1 MRLLLPVHLWN
12 LPTKQTLTSNY
23 SAHTNRKIKHKKIAT
38 RFELDW
44 STCFLSLVSVQLLS
58 HVQLFETH
66 GLQHSPVQHQLLEL
80 AQTRVHQV
88 SDAIQP
94 SHPLL
99 LLLPSGSFPM
109 SQFFTSG
116 GHSIGASASVSV
128 LPMNIQD
135 WFLLGLTG
143 LISLQSATL
152 LKYFQY
158 FSGHLHPEVCIPKK
172 NTNPWLFGT
181 IIHPPNPFT
190 CLPMQMQV
198 WSLHQ
203 KDSPGGWHGNPL
215 QYSCLE
221 NPMDRGTGWVTV
233 HGVAK
238 SWIHWND
245 LACTH
250 AHVLIW
256 GCGDGKQPL
265 P

>member
-1 MRLLLPVHLWN
+1 MNWTEAPAFYLWFQFSCSVMSSSLRPMDCSTPLSNTNSWSLLKLVCIKSVMPSSHLI
-12 LPTKQTLTSNY
+12 PFS
-23 SAHTNRKIKHKKIAT
+23 S
-38 RFELDW
+38 
-44 STCFLSLVSVQLLS
+44 SC
-58 HVQLFETH
+58 
-66 GLQHSPVQHQLLEL
+66 LQSFPG
-80 AQTRVHQV
+80 
-88 SDAIQP
+88 
-94 SHPLL
+94 
-99 LLLPSGSFPM
+99 SGSFPR

-135 WFLLGLTG
+135 WFLLGLIG

-172 NTNPWLFGT
+172 NTNPWLFGP

-221 NPMDRGTGWVTV
+221 NPMDRGTWWVTV

-238 SWIHWND
+238 SWIHWSD